1 MPDEAE
7 ASNAGT
13 PLMPIRPFHGWS
25 YHLLLHGST
34 RLACRRQCRGRY
46 VVVVVAPFFECAF
59 LFVTRSVS

>member
-1 MPDEAE
+1 
-7 ASNAGT
+7 
-13 PLMPIRPFHGWS
+13 MPIRPFHGWS